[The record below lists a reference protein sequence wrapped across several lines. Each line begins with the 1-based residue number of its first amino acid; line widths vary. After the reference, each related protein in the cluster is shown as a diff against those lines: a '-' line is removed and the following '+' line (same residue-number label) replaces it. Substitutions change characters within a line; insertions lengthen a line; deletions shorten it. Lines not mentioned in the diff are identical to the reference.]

1 MISELYRNT
10 AFESSEGALIRLHEA
25 MMEDDDSPEA
35 DRLRD
40 ELDLL
45 DADLTAAQRAYL
57 RGLSGDLYQL
67 EDEEV
72 FLSVES
78 EDRLAEGF
86 ERAVQRAL
94 LGGDFGRLLHLIRTD
109 ESPYDDERRAY
120 LRGLAY
126 AGLGRHAPAFRFMR
140 RAARSGKLVH
150 EYLMLDY
157 LIHLDASQAAG
168 VGRGIVDSPDAPD
181 AMRVQAAWAI
191 VLPTREMPDKLA
203 FETWEWAVRYL
214 PALVE
219 GERSRSLPRSV
230 LALGLLT
237 LALCHELL
245 GNSSTAVRYYLEG
258 FFVDPGNSSVVDALR
273 AHLPDDQLAS
283 IIGKVE
289 PVVER
294 SGLAFVEQ
302 ENARIFQMAA

>member
-1 MISELYRNT
+1 MIVDLYGNIAFDESE
-10 AFESSEGALIRLHEA
+10 AALIRLHEA
-25 MMEDDDSPEA
+25 MLAQDDSPEV
-35 DRLRD
+35 DLLRD
-40 ELDLL
+40 ELDVL
-45 DADLTAAQRAYL
+45 DHDLSPAQRAYL

-67 EDEEV
+67 EDDEV
-72 FLSVES
+72 FLHVDS
-78 EDRLAEGF
+78 EERLVEGF
-86 ERAVQRAL
+86 ERTVQRAL
-94 LGGDFGRLLHLIRTD
+94 LHSNFAHLLHLIRTD
-109 ESPYDDERRAY
+109 ESPFDDERRAY

-126 AGLGRHAPAFRFMR
+126 AGLGRYAPAFLFMQ

-157 LIHLDASQAAG
+157 LIRLDVNKAAE
-168 VGRGIVDSPDAPD
+168 VGREIIDRPDTPE
-181 AMRVQAAWAI
+181 AMCVQAAWAV

-203 FETWEWAVRYL
+203 RATWEWATRYL

-245 GNSSTAVRYYLEG
+245 GNSSAAVRYYLEG

-273 AHLPDDQLAS
+273 AHLPNDQLAS

-294 SGLAFVEQ
+294 SGLPFIEQ
-302 ENARIFQMAA
+302 ENAQIFAMAA